1 MPQKK
6 IKLRPPN
13 PAQKHIAMTTIN
25 FKKQTHIAILGAGW
39 AGLAAAVELCQQGH
53 KVSVFESSPQLGGRA
68 RSIQWNDRAVDNGQH
83 LMIGAYQQMLQLL
96 NTLQAD
102 VDSLFK
108 QIPHRMLILDAQ
120 SAATTFD
127 LQLPTYPAPLHL
139 LFGVLS
145 SPSLSLT
152 EKFLLLL
159 RFNKL
164 LNTKIKT
171 DLPVSEWLA
180 KASLPQSYLKNILEP
195 VCLAALTT
203 HPQQASAK
211 AFQSVL
217 QQTFNAPASFTDLLI
232 PTTDLSH
239 VFPTLAE
246 AFILQHGGEINTRSK
261 VQALQVNGEQ
271 IESIK
276 INDKLINVDQVI
288 LATPANI
295 TAKLLADIPA
305 CQSIVTQINQLKY
318 EPICT
323 LYLQFKQAVSL
334 PYPMMGIVNGTAEWV
349 FERKLSGHDDV
360 LAVVISAQGKHL
372 EMPEAALLDTVYTE
386 LSNNI
391 ENLPDLLDS
400 KLITEKRATFQCHP
414 NVDENR
420 PGILTN
426 LSNLKLCGDYV
437 YIEENS
443 APGLPST
450 LEGALRSGVK
460 CAQYLSTPNNKSRD

>member
-1 MPQKK
+1 MNLEKK
-6 IKLRPPN
+6 N
-13 PAQKHIAMTTIN
+13 
-25 FKKQTHIAILGAGW
+25 HIAIIGGGW
-39 AGLAAAVELCQQGH
+39 AGLAAAIELCQQNH

-68 RSIQWNDRAVDNGQH
+68 RGIQWNNKVVDNGQH

-96 NTLQAD
+96 KILQAD
-102 VDSLFK
+102 TGQLFQ
-108 QIPHRMLILDAQ
+108 QIPHRMLMFDAQ
-120 SAATTFD
+120 SATTVFD

-139 LFGVLS
+139 LFGVLN
-145 SPSLSLT
+145 SPSLSLK

-171 DLPVSEWLA
+171 DLPASEWLA
-180 KASLPQSYLKNILEP
+180 RASLPQSYLKNILEP

-232 PTTDLSH
+232 PTTDLSQ
-239 VFPTLAE
+239 VFPALAE
-246 AFILQHGGEINTRSK
+246 AYILQHGGEIHTRSK
-261 VQALQVNGEQ
+261 VQALQVDGEQ
-271 IESIK
+271 IKSIK
-276 INDKLINVDQVI
+276 AGDKFINVDQVI

-295 TAKLLADIPA
+295 TAKLLTDIPA
-305 CQSIVTQINQLKY
+305 CQDIVTQINQLKY

-323 LYLQFKQAVSL
+323 LYLQFERAVSL
-334 PYPMMGIVNGTAEWV
+334 PYPMIGIVNGTAEWI

-372 EMPEAALLDTVYTE
+372 EMSEATLLKTVYNE

-391 ENLPDLLDS
+391 KNLPDILDS

-420 PGILTN
+420 PAIRTN
-426 LSNLKLCGDYV
+426 LSNLNICGDYV

-443 APGLPST
+443 SPGLPST

-460 CAQYLSTPNNKSRD
+460 CAQYLSTPKNKSRD